1 LSFFVTATAKILTKI
16 KNGNNIIYDGNDI
29 SPTIVSLA
37 NAITLSTVTSETGD
51 NHFEQIYDF
60 ESDFLMKKRCSSHNN
75 QQT

>member
-1 LSFFVTATAKILTKI
+1 MTRVTAKTLTKI
-16 KNGNNIIYDGNDI
+16 KNGNNNIIYDGSDI
-29 SPTIVSLA
+29 SPTTATLA
-37 NAITLSTVTSETGD
+37 IAITLSTVTAETGD